1 LESLF
6 AKIAA
11 EHGLNRADI
20 DSVRDSLKDLRQ
32 IISAVSSSTLIQRRL
47 STEEITDLAT
57 ECIGEKDNGGKPD
70 VATRVAAQ
78 EPTRTPCVHRGG
90 TTFTFCSL
98 RNENIPF
105 VAVSRAAACSTITPS
120 EITRAADHH
129 HRGDD
134 VALDDP
140 SAGSIYEAQG
150 R

>member
-1 LESLF
+1 MRHGVHVTVKMKYDYSGGELE
-6 AKIAA
+6 IP
-11 EHGLNRADI
+11 
-20 DSVRDSLKDLRQ
+20 
-32 IISAVSSSTLIQRRL
+32 VSSRYTCRALIQWRL

-105 VAVSRAAACSTITPS
+105 VAVSRGAACSTITPS
-120 EITRAADHH
+120 QITRAADHH
-129 HRGDD
+129 HRVDD